1 MDDTEFAEQRAVLLE
16 SIEKDRQEVRVA
28 LRELTGAA
36 GQKFDISE
44 RIRSSPW
51 AWTIGA
57 LLVGACL
64 GSRTNGNH
72 AAEQGR
78 TR

>member
-1 MDDTEFAEQRAVLLE
+1 MEDTDFTQQRAVLLE

-36 GQKFDISE
+36 EQKFDVAE
-44 RIRSSPW
+44 RIRTSPLL
-51 AWTIGA
+51 WTFGA
-57 LLVGACL
+57 FFVGVWL
-64 GSRTNGNH
+64 GSRTNGVGT
-72 AAEQGR
+72 AAPRR